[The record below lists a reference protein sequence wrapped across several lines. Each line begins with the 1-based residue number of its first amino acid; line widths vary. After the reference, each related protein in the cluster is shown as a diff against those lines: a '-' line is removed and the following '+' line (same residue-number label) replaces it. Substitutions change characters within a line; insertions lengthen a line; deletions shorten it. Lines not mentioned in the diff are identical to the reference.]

1 MDLPLPLRVQGRV
14 SRLGEMGDTPE
25 RGAPLGLVGAVRAKV
40 GQYLRYLVAFVLGFG
55 FGFGYGF
62 GFGFGFGLGL
72 GLG

>member
-1 MDLPLPLRVQGRV
+1 
-14 SRLGEMGDTPE
+14 MGDTPE

>member
-40 GQYLRYLVAFVLGFG
+40 GQYLRYLVSVRVRVRFRFRLRVRVRVRVRVGVS
-55 FGFGYGF
+55 
-62 GFGFGFGLGL
+62 
-72 GLG
+72 